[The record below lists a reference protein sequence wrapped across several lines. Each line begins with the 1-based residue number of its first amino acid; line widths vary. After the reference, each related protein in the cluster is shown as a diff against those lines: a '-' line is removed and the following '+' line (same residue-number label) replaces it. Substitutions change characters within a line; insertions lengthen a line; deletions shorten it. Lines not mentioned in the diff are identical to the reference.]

1 MSVETILIRYRV
13 RPEHLAEH
21 LLLLRAVHD
30 EVARVRPSGLR
41 YVTFQ
46 LDDER
51 SFVDVAMGPEL
62 PGPLPSLESF
72 RRYRAGLED
81 RCEERATFDFTV
93 VGSYGFGE

>member
-13 RPEHLAEH
+13 RPEHL
-21 LLLLRAVHD
+21 
-30 EVARVRPSGLR
+30 S
-41 YVTFQ
+41 
-46 LDDER
+46 
-51 SFVDVAMGPEL
+51 EL